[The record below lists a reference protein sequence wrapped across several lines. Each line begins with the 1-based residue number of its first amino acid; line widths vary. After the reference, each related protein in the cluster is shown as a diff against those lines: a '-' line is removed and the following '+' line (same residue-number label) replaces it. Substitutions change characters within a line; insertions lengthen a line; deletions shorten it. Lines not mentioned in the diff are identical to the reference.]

1 MNDEEKKSLRPYR
14 RFVRVLFFLAIAAFC
29 AILLR
34 GIVNTLDRL
43 PTAETLD
50 RPERVDDR
58 ALKACAIDLGKLEAR
73 VRAGGAEALG
83 APSTLEAPDKAW
95 KTAADAIELER
106 LKIVARCHLQDDLD
120 DPAARELADAAQRIE
135 NLIRSY
141 HFLHARHLKDGAEES
156 REAKRALERALQ
168 TLDARR

>member
-1 MNDEEKKSLRPYR
+1 MNDAEKKSLRPYR

-58 ALKACAIDLGKLEAR
+58 ALRACAIDLDKLEAR

-83 APSTLEAPDKAW
+83 APSSAEAPEKAW
-95 KTAADAIELER
+95 KTKVDAIELER
-106 LKIVARCHLQDDLD
+106 LKIVARCHLEDDPD
-120 DPAARELADAAQRIE
+120 DPAARDLAEAAQRLE

-141 HFLHARHLKDGAEES
+141 NFLHSRHLESGAR
-156 REAKRALERALQ
+156 REPRSETCAEARRA
-168 TLDARR
+168 DARR